1 MMENFPK
8 PGLYIKFKSLHRY
21 HLPVHDHGKNVHYCN
36 LCQIYEKKNIF
47 CKSLIQ
53 NPKVSYLRNVIKIN
67 PINFLE
73 EKNLILVS
81 LFSSCN

>member
-1 MMENFPK
+1 MVKMSTIAIFVK
-8 PGLYIKFKSLHRY
+8 YTK
-21 HLPVHDHGKNVHYCN
+21 
-36 LCQIYEKKNIF
+36 KKNLF

-73 EKNLILVS
+73 EKNIILVS
-81 LFSSCN
+81 LFSSCNYNIFPWP